1 MLPTDAMQLLAAYVN
16 AGVPGVDAHYPAT
29 SKITPPTLNLFWEE
43 AELFQDVDPTRWD
56 ITVRGQLLVGAK
68 GVPDQEQLRVELL
81 IAPIA
86 DVFTTDNV
94 GSVAYHLEDR
104 VTGDRVDYCML
115 ARAVASQEITV
126 AGVAYY
132 GAELF
137 FRIGFRRIAGS
148 Y

>member
-1 MLPTDAMQLLAAYVN
+1 MLPTDAMTLLAAYTA
-16 AGVPGVDAHYPAT
+16 AGVPGLTVNYPAD
-29 SKITPPTLNLFWEE
+29 SKIVPPTLNLFWED
-43 AELFQDVDPTRWD
+43 AELFQDVDPTRWEM
-56 ITVRGQLLVGAK
+56 TVRGQILVGAK
-68 GVPDQEQLRVELL
+68 GVPEAEMLRVEQL

-86 DVFTTDNV
+86 DVFTTDTN

-104 VTGDRVDYCML
+104 KTGDRVDYCFL
-115 ARAVASQEITV
+115 SRATASQEITV
-126 AGVAYY
+126 ANIGYY